1 MDLGLKD
8 ARVVITGGASNIG
21 RGIVHGFAAE
31 GSRIV
36 ICDIDADQAKKVQ
49 SEALERGA
57 AAVELAIVD
66 LTDSDGADR
75 AIAVAVDA
83 WDGLDVLVNNAGWS
97 IGGFVAED
105 RDRER
110 WQKLVDV
117 NFFGAIAATQAA
129 LTVMVEQRAG
139 AIVYVASEAAFG
151 QIRQAVYGA
160 TKAAVVA
167 LARTTAREHGRHG
180 IRANIVCP
188 GLVMPDGPEAVGA
201 DSLWAVGEEN
211 VFNDKQKEYLL
222 KDTPLRR
229 LTTAEDIANSVL
241 WLSSDSAARQVTG
254 QLFAVSGGYTMP

>member
-1 MDLGLKD
+1 MDLGLRN
-8 ARVVITGGASNIG
+8 ARVVVTGGASNIG

-36 ICDIDADQAKKVQ
+36 ICDIDEVQATKVRG
-49 SEALERGA
+49 EALERGA
-57 AAVELAIVD
+57 AEVELAIVD
-66 LTDSDGADR
+66 LTDPDGAAR
-75 AIAVAVDA
+75 AVAVATDA
-83 WDGLDVLVNNAGWS
+83 WGGLDVLVNNAGWS
-97 IGGFVAED
+97 VPGFVASDTD
-105 RDRER
+105 RSR
-110 WQKLVDV
+110 WQRLVEV

-129 LTVMVEQRAG
+129 LEPMVEQRSG

-188 GLVMPDGPEAVGA
+188 GLVMPESADAVGT

-211 VFNDKQKEYLL
+211 VFNDKQKEFLL

-241 WLSSDSAARQVTG
+241 WLSSDAAARQVTG
-254 QLFAVSGGYTMP
+254 QLFSVSGGYTMP